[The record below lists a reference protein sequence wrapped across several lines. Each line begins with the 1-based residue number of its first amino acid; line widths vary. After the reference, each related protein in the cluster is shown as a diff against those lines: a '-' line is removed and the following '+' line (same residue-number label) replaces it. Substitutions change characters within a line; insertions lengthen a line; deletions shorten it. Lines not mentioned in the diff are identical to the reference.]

1 MRAVPVV
8 LTASERK
15 TLKKRVYGHK
25 TPYRD
30 RFRAR
35 IVFLASRGWPNARI
49 ARELGTTEDMV
60 RLWRRRV
67 PGDGLPGLSD
77 RPPSGRPPQVTALDR
92 AAILPPAFH
101 PSAPTRVPLS

>member
-60 RLWRRRV
+60 RLWRRRLA
-67 PGDGLPGLSD
+67 GEGLPGGSERPRAR
-77 RPPSGRPPQVTALDR
+77 RPPPSHALRRGHVYAPRGQRPAQTGV
-92 AAILPPAFH
+92 
-101 PSAPTRVPLS
+101 